1 MFSKWQWLLT
11 QLLRTL
17 WLRATLFGLL
27 AVLVALIAIPI
38 ERMVDIEMPVTV
50 ARESVIKI
58 LDILASSM
66 LAVTTFSLGVMV
78 TAYGSASSGATPR
91 ANQLIKQDT
100 TTQNVLAT
108 FLGSFIFS
116 LVAIITLQTELYG
129 ETGRLILFIATLS
142 VVALIVITMLR
153 WIDHLSKLGRL
164 GETTQ
169 RVENATVNALREW
182 VDHPSLGGR
191 PLENS
196 QPPANAVLI
205 YPLKTGYVQHVDTG
219 KLSAL
224 AEENDCAVGVLSIT
238 GHFTHPAKPL
248 AWICASNE
256 IDAARIQAAFTINDT
271 RSFEQD
277 PRFGLSVLAEIASRA
292 LSPAVNDPGTA
303 IDILSRSVRI
313 LLPWQERDLSEDH
326 VLYPRLYVPRMQLAD
341 LLDDIYMPIA
351 RDAAGMVEIHR
362 RLQQSLIALTAN
374 ASDIFHEQAMR
385 ISALDLEHAEVHLT
399 LETDKAAVRQ
409 LAEKLRE
416 IKSQSY

>member
-11 QLLRTL
+11 QLFKTL

-27 AVLVALIAIPI
+27 AITVALIAIPI
-38 ERMVDIEMPVTV
+38 ERLVNVEMPVTV
-50 ARESVIKI
+50 SAESVIKI

-116 LVAIITLQTELYG
+116 LVAIITMQTGLYG
-129 ETGRLILFIATLS
+129 ETGRLILFVTTLG
-142 VVALIVITMLR
+142 VVTLIVITMLR
-153 WIDHLSKLGRL
+153 WIEHLSRLGRL

-169 RVENATVNALREW
+169 RVENATVNALRQW
-182 VDHPSLGGR
+182 VDHPSLGAR
-191 PLENS
+191 PLEDN
-196 QPPANAVLI
+196 QQPANARLI
-205 YPLKTGYVQHVDTG
+205 YPQKTGYLQHVDTG
-219 KLSAL
+219 ALSAL
-224 AEENDCAVGVLSIT
+224 AEEHDCEIGVVSIT
-238 GHFTHPAKPL
+238 GHFAHPAKPL
-248 AWICASNE
+248 AWTCAENE
-256 IDAARIQAAFTINDT
+256 IDETRVRAAFSINDT

-303 IDILSRSVRI
+303 IDILSRSVRV
-313 LLPWQERDLSEDH
+313 LLPWQERDLSEEH
-326 VLYPRLYVPRMQLAD
+326 VTYPRLYVPRMQLAD

-351 RDAAGMVEIHR
+351 RDGAGMVEIHR

-374 ASDIFHEQAMR
+374 APDKFHEQALR
-385 ISALDLEHAEVHLT
+385 ISALDLEHAEAQLT
-399 LETDKAAVRQ
+399 LEADKQAVRQ
-409 LAEKLRE
+409 LAEKLRQF
-416 IKSQSY
+416 ST

>member
-27 AVLVALIAIPI
+27 AITVALIAIPI
-38 ERMVDIEMPVTV
+38 ERAVDTEMPVTV
-50 ARESVIKI
+50 TAESVIKI

-116 LVAIITLQTELYG
+116 LVAIITMQTGLYG
-129 ETGRLILFIATLS
+129 ETGRLILFVTTLG
-142 VVALIVITMLR
+142 VVTLIVITMLR
-153 WIDHLSKLGRL
+153 WIDHLSKLGRV

-169 RVENATVNALREW
+169 RVESATVNALREW

-191 PLENS
+191 PLEES
-196 QPPANAVLI
+196 KPPENAALI

-238 GHFTHPAKPL
+238 GHFAHPAKPL
-248 AWICASNE
+248 AWICSENE
-256 IDAARIQAAFTINDT
+256 IDTARIQASFSINDT
-271 RSFEQD
+271 RTFDQD

-303 IDILSRSVRI
+303 IDVLSRSVRV
-313 LLPWQERDLSEDH
+313 LLPWQERDLSEEH
-326 VLYPRLYVPRMQLAD
+326 VIYPRLFVPRMHLAD
-341 LLDDIYMPIA
+341 LLDDIYKPIA

-374 ASDIFHEQAMR
+374 SPDIFHEGALR
-385 ISALDLEHAEVHLT
+385 ISALDLEHAEAHLT
-399 LETDKAAVRQ
+399 LEADKESVRE
-409 LAEKLRE
+409 LAKKLRE
-416 IKSQSY
+416 F

>member
-11 QLLRTL
+11 QLLRSL

-27 AVLVALIAIPI
+27 AVTVALIAIPI
-38 ERMVDIEMPVTV
+38 ERLVDVEMPVTV
-50 ARESVIKI
+50 TAESVIKI

-78 TAYGSASSGATPR
+78 TAYGSASSGASPR
-91 ANQLIKQDT
+91 ANQLVKQDS

-116 LVAIITLQTELYG
+116 LVAIITMQTGLYG
-129 ETGRLILFIATLS
+129 ETGRLILFVTTLG
-142 VVALIVITMLR
+142 VVTLIVITMLR
-153 WIDHLSKLGRL
+153 WIEHLSRLGRL

-182 VDHPSLGGR
+182 VEHPSLGGR
-191 PLENS
+191 PLES
-196 QPPANAVLI
+196 EVTPEYANLV
-205 YPLKTGYVQHVDTG
+205 YPQKTGYVQHVDTG
-219 KLSAL
+219 ALSAI
-224 AEENDCAVGVLSIT
+224 AEEHDCEIGVISIT
-238 GHFTHPAKPL
+238 GHLAHPAKPL
-248 AWICASNE
+248 VWTCTENK
-256 IDAARIQAAFTINDT
+256 IDDARIQAAFSINDT

-303 IDILSRSVRI
+303 IDILSRSVRV
-313 LLPWQERDLSEDH
+313 LLPWQQRDLSEEH
-326 VLYPRLYVPRMQLAD
+326 VIYPRLYVPRMQLAD

-351 RDAAGMVEIHR
+351 RDGAGMVEIHR

-374 ASDIFHEQAMR
+374 APDRFHEQALR
-385 ISALDLEHAEVHLT
+385 ISALDLEHAEAKLT
-399 LETDKAAVRQ
+399 LESDKQSVRH
-409 LAEKLRE
+409 LAEKLRQFT
-416 IKSQSY
+416 S